1 MEWVGWLG
9 LVEDGGMIWGS
20 LLDSATIMVNAAS
33 VGDDRDR
40 NMKFWQSNVSYEQ
53 RWVAYSTTLLSCA
66 SMQCERHA

>member
-1 MEWVGWLG
+1 MCDASRMEWVGWLG

-40 NMKFWQSNVSYEQ
+40 NI
-53 RWVAYSTTLLSCA
+53 
-66 SMQCERHA
+66 